1 MICTL
6 PDEAACEKLRWFLRK
21 SVLFFVALSATFFH
35 FFIKATLPSLFYL
48 PIAYGQLAACLAG
61 FAPADGIGQFK
72 LGNAEVFE
80 QVPDVRMVVNGQH
93 DSASPAGDG
102 KKGWCRLSLLRLA
115 RSTVR
120 TTPPRNRT
128 HGLDLLP
135 GCHPSRAQTHRAGRA
150 DWRWCDRRLRQTSC
164 RWPQTGRDTVCAKLP
179 NRRPSASLWVR
190 TAWQSASPHRMAR
203 TIRQQQSALRAIRWF
218 SPTLS
223 SCHCSP
229 CRAAISHRHQQE
241 ITSLF

>member
-21 SVLFFVALSATFFH
+21 SVLFFVALSAIFFH

-93 DSASPAGDG
+93 DFSFIRQAARHTGVRHTTARQTAAHTHPPHPKNSPESTTGSVWTKHAPPNTAPLLQTACNAAG
-102 KKGWCRLSLLRLA
+102 KAITTRCRPT
-115 RSTVR
+115 RSTLQSGR
-120 TTPPRNRT
+120 WSNFTPLMT
-128 HGLDLLP
+128 K
-135 GCHPSRAQTHRAGRA
+135 ATY
-150 DWRWCDRRLRQTSC
+150 
-164 RWPQTGRDTVCAKLP
+164 RDTNWNIPDRPTNCYGRPFIGTANPTPKTRPHTTSTTRPQAK
-179 NRRPSASLWVR
+179 
-190 TAWQSASPHRMAR
+190 
-203 TIRQQQSALRAIRWF
+203 SAL
-218 SPTLS
+218 PK
-223 SCHCSP
+223 
-229 CRAAISHRHQQE
+229 
-241 ITSLF
+241 